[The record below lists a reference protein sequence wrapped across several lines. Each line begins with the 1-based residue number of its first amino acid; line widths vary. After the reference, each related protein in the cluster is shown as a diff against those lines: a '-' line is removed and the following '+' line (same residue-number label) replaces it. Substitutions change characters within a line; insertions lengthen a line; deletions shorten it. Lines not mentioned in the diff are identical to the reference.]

1 MTTGERGMFYLTAIV
16 AIWLRSPH
24 SAKNVRMN
32 DCNSKQNKL
41 VMEVISQDF
50 KSTAKSS
57 KL

>member
-1 MTTGERGMFYLTAIV
+1 MFYLTAIV